1 MFSWNQWF
9 EPRRRLM
16 TMFLAIAVLL
26 TGTVLWL
33 GWQLVRQD
41 RDLAAQRLQER
52 REIAADLA
60 VAALQKSL
68 SSVEELLTNFT
79 NLQPTEIR
87 RRAAEYA
94 ATLPVDSVLVL
105 ARGGE
110 VDAYPENRLPFYPV
124 APLAPEPAASLFAEA
139 DALEFR
145 LRDYTK
151 AIARLREVARSKEP
165 SVRAAAL
172 LRIGRILRKQDQ
184 WDEALAAYD
193 AMLAMRG
200 AVVEGLPAELVARQ
214 ARLSVF
220 ERQKRNEAA
229 RLEGAAML
237 SSLTQRRWRLTR
249 GAYEFHMDEV
259 QRVLG
264 RAGEKANTALATVVE
279 SLFERWQSEEIHS
292 GRRLLRDSNLS
303 MLAVWRGSG
312 DGTAALI
319 LGPEW
324 LQAQWPGGLRSTL
337 ESQAATI
344 GLTDLEGRAVTGP
357 QATDPAR
364 QTVRLASVTQLP
376 WNLHVVTTNP
386 DIVLASSRVRQRL
399 LITGLLAITML
410 ILTGAYLIGRSVARE
425 LAVSRLQSDFVSAV
439 SHEFRTPLTSLCLLT
454 EQLASGRISND
465 ADRAEYYGILARESQ
480 RLRRLVEG
488 LLNFGRMEAGAVEY
502 RFETI
507 DPAEL
512 VQTVAR
518 EFEHDVEANG
528 FRVEVKVNG
537 DTPLLRADR
546 AALACAVWNLLDNAV
561 KYSPECLTVWADVAR
576 EEGRAAIRVR
586 DHGSGIPAAE
596 QARIFD
602 KFVRGEAAKQASIRG
617 TGVGLAMVH
626 HIVEAHG
633 GEIRLE
639 SKIGEGSV
647 FTLLLPAVS

>member
-229 RLEGAAML
+229 RLEGAML

-249 GAYEFHMDEV
+249 GAYEFHMEEA

-264 RAGEKANTALATVVE
+264 HAGEKADTSLATAVE
-279 SLFERWQSEEIHS
+279 ALYEGWQSENSHS
-292 GRRLLRDSNLS
+292 GLRLLRDSNHSL
-303 MLAVWRGSG
+303 MAVWRGAG

-602 KFVRGEAAKQASIRG
+602 KFVRGEAAKQANIRG